1 LDVPERDK
9 GLSKLLARSR
19 RQSLELGRAD
29 CPGCEILAAYSEHA
43 LSNSET
49 SHWERHFSNCSR
61 CQQILAA
68 LALSGGESAV
78 AEGTEVAAEEVRGR
92 RVAAAPKGPPHTAEA

>member
-1 LDVPERDK
+1 MDVPERDK
-9 GLSKLLARSR
+9 VFSKLLARSL
-19 RQSLELGRAD
+19 RQSLELGGAD
-29 CPGCEILAAYSEHA
+29 CPGSEILAAYSEHA

-68 LALSGGESAV
+68 LALSGGESAGAGG
-78 AEGTEVAAEEVRGR
+78 AEGAAERAVGR
-92 RVAAAPKGPPHTAEA
+92 RGGGGSGGRPPP